1 MRGLVTVSISLVL
14 TGCSSTASNA
24 SADAHLR
31 AGIAYIKHQQ
41 LDHAERHLKQ
51 AFLIA
56 PRRIDTVL
64 ALGHWYLSKER
75 VNSALLLYQE
85 ALSWQP
91 MSGVL
96 HNNYA
101 VALCLSGQ
109 QEAARQAFAKAKRL
123 GAQSGK
129 QNRCAQHR

>member
-1 MRGLVTVSISLVL
+1 MRSVVGLSLSVVL
-14 TGCSSTASNA
+14 IGCSSTANNTSV
-24 SADAHLR
+24 DAHLR
-31 AGIAYIKHQQ
+31 AGLAYLKQQQ
-41 LDHAERHLKQ
+41 LDHAERHLKH
-51 AFLIA
+51 AFLAA

-109 QEAARQAFAKAKRL
+109 QQAADDAFAQAKRL
-123 GAQSGK
+123 GAQASE
-129 QNRCAQHR
+129 QNQCAQRR

>member
-1 MRGLVTVSISLVL
+1 MRWLLIILMSWGLSACAA
-14 TGCSSTASNA
+14 TGRSAA
-24 SADAHLR
+24 ADAHLR
-31 AGIAYIKHQQ
+31 AGMAYLKQNQ

-51 AFLIA
+51 AFLTA

-109 QEAARQAFAKAKRL
+109 HQAAERAFAQAKRL
-123 GAQSGK
+123 GAQSGQ
-129 QNRCAQHR
+129 QNNCAQRR